1 MRAYFTENCTALKIS
16 AYFKIAN
23 SITEYTLHIKHWKLA
38 STDIKLTFVVNR
50 DEDNPIVKYVDARE
64 AEGGEDN
71 LLSISLR
78 DLRYASG
85 DFHDYLQLG
94 LNCIEITIEPACGQL
109 AERDGY
115 AIRAMS
121 IE

>member
-1 MRAYFTENCTALKIS
+1 M
-16 AYFKIAN
+16 
-23 SITEYTLHIKHWKLA
+23 KHWKLG
-38 STDIKLTFVVNR
+38 SDDIKLTIVVN
-50 DEDNPIVKYVDARE
+50 EDNTIVKYVDARE
-64 AEGGEDN
+64 GEGGEDN

-94 LNCIEITIEPACGQL
+94 LNCIKITIEPASGQF
-109 AERDGY
+109 ADRDGY
-115 AIRAMS
+115 GSYGIRAIS